1 LNFQIR
7 KIIKNRGHFPTDDAV
22 IKLIW
27 LAICNIEDKRARDRE
42 AERSKP
48 RGKRA
53 ALPRLVE
60 GAGTQGWKN
69 ALGAFEIAF
78 PGRLSGA
85 MS

>member
-1 LNFQIR
+1 MFISRRRTIR
-7 KIIKNRGHFPTDDAV
+7 NRGHFPTDDAV

-27 LAICNIEDKRARDRE
+27 LAICDIEDKRARARE

-48 RGKRA
+48 RGKRT

-60 GAGTQGWKN
+60 GAGTHGWKT

-78 PGRLSGA
+78 PGRLPGI
-85 MS
+85 MN